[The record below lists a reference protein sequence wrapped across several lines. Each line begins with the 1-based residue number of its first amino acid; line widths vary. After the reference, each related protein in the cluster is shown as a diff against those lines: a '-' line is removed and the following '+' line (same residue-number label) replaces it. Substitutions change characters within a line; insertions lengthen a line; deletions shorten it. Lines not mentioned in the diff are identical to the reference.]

1 MIEGQHTGI
10 IAKHISHF
18 LFSKTCHLIKPW
30 AKRVVGANVEATCK
44 VVHSNRTYTRHKH
57 SAKSTISKTL
67 YGVEETAKITL
78 AMRLLAI
85 AHEILQQWLNIMLQ

>member
-1 MIEGQHTGI
+1 M
-10 IAKHISHF
+10 
-18 LFSKTCHLIKPW
+18 KPW